1 MKGGV
6 TSTSMSGSTSS
17 PPLVS
22 SSVSG
27 AIAGSV
33 ASVSNPESVVLMVAA
48 SESGACF

>member
-17 PPLVS
+17 PTLV

-27 AIAGSV
+27 VIAGSV
-33 ASVSNPESVVLMVAA
+33 ASVSNPESAVLMVAA